1 MERVSIFNCV
11 STALEMLKFS
21 TDSIY
26 DNAGTDNFDYIVV
39 TWLPSQ
45 EVVDYLEDLKTKRP
59 VHVIEHKTIDTVGYV
74 PNLRGMMNDGFD
86 YGFKLNNYCGLVNTD
101 QYFGKDWLIN
111 LMKHANENDIVNSIH
126 VHPRNIGKHVVQANL
141 GIPEYG
147 KFNMDGFNKLYER
160 LYQSDRLETEQQRGG
175 WKNTN
180 TMPYLIPKRFWE
192 VAGPWELTL
201 ANGTP
206 DRNFFQRCHNA
217 GARFTMSM
225 DSIVY
230 HYEAVERRGKRPKGA
245 EHMPNE

>member
-45 EVVDYLEDLKTKRP
+45 EVIDYLEDLKTKKP
-59 VHVIEHKTIDTVGYV
+59 VYVIEHKTIETVGFV
-74 PNLRGMMNDGFD
+74 PNLRGMMNDGFN

-101 QYFGKDWLIN
+101 QYFGKKWLIN
-111 LMKHANENDIVNSIH
+111 LMKHANENNIVNSIH
-126 VHPRNIGKHVVQANL
+126 IHPRNIGKHVVQANF

-147 KFNMDGFNKLYER
+147 KFNMAGFDKLYEK
-160 LYQSDRLETEQQRGG
+160 LYTPDRLETEQQRGG

-180 TMPYLIPKRFWE
+180 TMPYLIPKKYWE
-192 VAGPWELTL
+192 LAGPWELTL
-201 ANGTP
+201 ENGTP
-206 DRNFFQRCHNA
+206 DRNFFQRCHDN

-230 HYEAVERRGKRPKGA
+230 HYEAVERSGKRPKGA
-245 EHMPNE
+245 EHMNNE

>member
-26 DNAGTDNFDYIVV
+26 NNAGTDNFDYIVV

-45 EVVDYLEDLKTKRP
+45 EVIYYLEDLKQYRNI
-59 VHVIEHKTIDTVGYV
+59 HIIEHKTIDNVGYV
-74 PNLRGMMNDGFD
+74 PNLRGMMNDGFN
-86 YGFKLNNYCGLVNTD
+86 YGFELNNYCGLVNTD

-126 VHPRNIGKHVVQANL
+126 IHPKNIGKHVVHANL

-147 KFNMDGFNKLYER
+147 KFNMSDFNELYKK
-160 LYQSDRLETEQQRGG
+160 LYQSDKLETEQQRGG

-192 VAGPWELTL
+192 IAGPWELTL
-201 ANGTP
+201 KNGTP
-206 DRNFFQRCHNA
+206 DRNFFQRCHDA
-217 GARFTMSM
+217 GAKFTMSM

-230 HYEAVERRGKRPKGA
+230 HYEAVERKGKRPKGA
-245 EHMPNE
+245 ENMSNE